1 MSIDRPIYCENIK
14 TYSCGEHNSEAPVS
28 GYDWLA
34 PGAAKVALPSAMVG
48 QQVTG
53 GTDAQLDICGGK
65 SILALKYNFNSFW
78 LFFIII
84 EYCIALC
91 Y

>member
-1 MSIDRPIYCENIK
+1 MSIYRPIYCENIK

-53 GTDAQLDICGGK
+53 GTDALTGYLWWQIYFG
-65 SILALKYNFNSFW
+65 S
-78 LFFIII
+78 
-84 EYCIALC
+84 
-91 Y
+91 